1 MTTDKKPV
9 VYLTRRERFS
19 AAHRLWSD
27 TLTDEQ
33 NQALYGPCAREYGHG
48 HNYVIEVTLRG
59 EVDPDTGVIVNLT
72 QVRDAIKE
80 LIIEDTDHRHLNHT
94 SELCRGVNPTAEN
107 LVVIFWQVLYKRFGK
122 LMHEVRLRETDKN
135 WVTYRGE

>member
-1 MTTDKKPV
+1 MKNKTPT

-27 TLTDEQ
+27 SLTDEQ
-33 NQALYGPCAREYGHG
+33 NHALYGPCAREYGHG

-59 EVDPDTGVIVNLT
+59 GVDPDTGVIVNLT

-80 LIIEDTDHRHLNHT
+80 LIIEDTDHRHLNHN
-94 SELCRGVNPTAEN
+94 SELCKGINPTAEN
-107 LVVIFWQVLYKRFGK
+107 LVVLFWQVLHKRFGG

-135 WVTYRGE
+135 WVCYRGE

>member
-1 MTTDKKPV
+1 MTRKTPT

-27 TLTDEQ
+27 SLTDEQ
-33 NQALYGPCAREYGHG
+33 NHALYGPCAREYGHG

-59 EVDPDTGVIVNLT
+59 DVDPDTGVIVNLT

-80 LIIEDTDHRHLNHT
+80 LIIEDTDHRHLNHN
-94 SELCRGVNPTAEN
+94 SELCKGINPTAEN
-107 LVVIFWQVLYKRFGK
+107 LVVLFWQVLHKRFGK

-135 WVTYRGE
+135 WVSYRGE

>member
-1 MTTDKKPV
+1 MTSKTPT

-27 TLTDEQ
+27 ALTDEQ
-33 NQALYGPCAREYGHG
+33 NYALYGPCAREYGHG

-59 EVDPDTGVIVNLT
+59 GVDPDTGVIVNLT

-80 LIIEDTDHRHLNHT
+80 LIIEDTDHRHLNHN
-94 SELCRGVNPTAEN
+94 SELCKGINPTAEN
-107 LVVIFWQVLYKRFGK
+107 LVVLFWRVLHKRFGK

-135 WVTYRGE
+135 WVSYRGE